1 MGYFYHVT
9 DVIVAF
15 HFGLIFARFTLSLS
29 SLTALKKEISKNWKT
44 KTTTKTWRYHH
55 FTQKYQKSWSYAI
68 LLLKYTV
75 RDGCNCY
82 FSYWAIF
89 CPFTTLTAWKM
100 KISGKRKE
108 KTPRG
113 MIILHK
119 CTKNDDHMLYCSLD
133 MMCDRYNYLS
143 FWDIFYPVTP

>member
-1 MGYFYHVT
+1 
-9 DVIVAF
+9 
-15 HFGLIFARFTLSLS
+15 
-29 SLTALKKEISKNWKT
+29 
-44 KTTTKTWRYHH
+44 
-55 FTQKYQKSWSYAI
+55 
-68 LLLKYTV
+68 
-75 RDGCNCY
+75 
-82 FSYWAIF
+82 
-89 CPFTTLTAWKM
+89 M

-119 CTKNDDHMLYCSLD
+119 CTKNHDHMLYCSLD